1 MVFAGG
7 KPGGTMKDQSI
18 FGFDILLFAATLALV
33 SIGIAFI
40 FSSGITSTGIIFS
53 NEYIK
58 QIIWAVTGIGLLI
71 FFASF
76 DYAVIRRWS
85 LRIYLIFAGLLIF
98 TLFLG
103 RVVNGAKS
111 WIGIGELG
119 IQPSEFSKVVVILYL
134 AHVLDKR
141 NAQIRDL
148 KYFGL
153 VFGIVL
159 IPMGLI
165 LLQPDLGTAAVFI
178 PISLTMFFIA
188 GAKVRHILFFVLTG
202 LFLVF
207 FTILPSYE
215 IYLAGKTIP
224 ALNLLTDNTLAAYL
238 IATVFIVC
246 VLSLTGY
253 FFTKKKYFYWLS
265 YFSLILFFAL
275 AGSFI
280 CRKGLKEYQV
290 MRLIVFLDPNVDPRG
305 AGWNIIQSVT
315 AVGSGGLWGKGFLKG
330 TQSHYRYIP
339 QQSTDFIFSILAEE
353 WGFAGVTLVFA
364 LFLTII
370 IRGILI
376 VRTTKDRFAA
386 LSATGIIMM
395 VFFHF
400 AVNVGMAISLMPVT
414 GIPLFFLSYG
424 GSSLWAVLISIGLL
438 MSFYI
443 RRFKA

>member
-7 KPGGTMKDQSI
+7 ESGGTMKSQSI
-18 FGFDILLFAATLALV
+18 FGFDILLFAATIALV
-33 SIGIAFI
+33 SVGIAFI
-40 FSSGITSTGIIFS
+40 FSSGVTSTGLIFS

-58 QIIWAVTGIGLLI
+58 QIIWSVTGMGLLI
-71 FFASF
+71 FFASV
-76 DYAVIRRWS
+76 DYALIRRWS
-85 LRIYLIFAGLLIF
+85 LRVYLIFVGILIC

-119 IQPSEFSKVVVILYL
+119 IQPSEFSKVIVILYL
-134 AHVLDKR
+134 AHILDKR
-141 NAQIRDL
+141 NAQLRTL
-148 KYFGL
+148 RYFGIF
-153 VFGIVL
+153 FGIVL

-178 PISLTMFFIA
+178 PTSLTMFFIA
-188 GAKVRHILFFVLTG
+188 GAKVRHILFIVLTG
-202 LFLVF
+202 LLLVF
-207 FTILPSYE
+207 FTILPPYE
-215 IYLAGKTIP
+215 IYLAGKMIP
-224 ALNLLTDNTLAAYL
+224 ALNLLTDKTLAAYL
-238 IATVFIVC
+238 IAAVFIVC
-246 VLSLTGY
+246 ILSVVGY
-253 FFTKKKYFYWLS
+253 FSTKKDYFYWIS
-265 YFSLILFFAL
+265 FFSLILFFAL
-275 AGSFI
+275 AGSFV
-280 CRKGLKEYQV
+280 CRKSLKEYQV

-353 WGFAGVTLVFA
+353 WGFAGVALVFA
-364 LFLTII
+364 LFLIVI
-370 IRGILI
+370 IRGIVI

-386 LSATGIIMM
+386 LSATGIVMM

-400 AVNVGMAISLMPVT
+400 TVNVGMAIGLMPVT

-424 GSSLWAVLISIGLL
+424 GSSLWSVLISVGLL
-438 MSFYI
+438 ISFYI